1 MGSFFLREP
10 LNPILLLAGG
20 TGLAPVLS
28 ILEKLTE
35 DELLDVPVRLIY
47 GATFDMDLVKLDV
60 LDTFK
65 DRLPDFD
72 YFTVVSD
79 PESNHERKGYVTQ
92 HMTDEHLHDG
102 EADVYL
108 CGPPPMVEA
117 VRVFLADQPNPP
129 ENFYYEKFSS
139 AAAPAGAGASEVEV
153 TATSTGEG
161 DAARDEVTVSAPGVV
176 TGEVHSA
183 KADSTSQF
191 EARMALELGAL
202 ELSLHRLKDIDL
214 EEFRRLA
221 VAVNEHIDGEKIV
234 DSDAFTKSNNE
245 FHEFLFTRTGNPA
258 MLAAYRNLEV
268 IEVMNRE
275 LADAKWIQGDIAD
288 EHLAI
293 VEAVADRDK
302 ARAAELIRAHNTHAI
317 DTMHRAIDDE
327 AATA

>member
-1 MGSFFLREP
+1 
-10 LNPILLLAGG
+10 
-20 TGLAPVLS
+20 
-28 ILEKLTE
+28 
-35 DELLDVPVRLIY
+35 
-47 GATFDMDLVKLDV
+47 
-60 LDTFK
+60 
-65 DRLPDFD
+65 
-72 YFTVVSD
+72 
-79 PESNHERKGYVTQ
+79 
-92 HMTDEHLHDG
+92 MTDEHLHDG

-275 LADAKWIQGDIAD
+275 LEDAKWIQGDIAD

-302 ARAAELIRAHNTHAI
+302 VRAAELIRAHNTHAI

>member
-1 MGSFFLREP
+1 M
-10 LNPILLLAGG
+10 
-20 TGLAPVLS
+20 
-28 ILEKLTE
+28 
-35 DELLDVPVRLIY
+35 
-47 GATFDMDLVKLDV
+47 
-60 LDTFK
+60 
-65 DRLPDFD
+65 
-72 YFTVVSD
+72 VSD
-79 PESNHERKGYVTQ
+79 PESDHERKGYVTQ

-117 VRVFLADQPNPP
+117 VRVFLSEQPNPP
-129 ENFYYEKFSS
+129 ANFYYEKFSS
-139 AAAPAGAGASEVEV
+139 AAAPAGAASTEVEV
-153 TATSTGEG
+153 TATSTGDG
-161 DAARDEVTVSAPGVV
+161 DDRRAEVAVSAPGVV

-202 ELSLHRLKDIDL
+202 ELSLHRLKDIDV

-221 VAVNEHIDGEKIV
+221 DVVNEHIDGEKIV
-234 DSDAFTKSNNE
+234 DSEAFTAANNE

-258 MLAAYRNLEV
+258 LLAAYRNLEV

-275 LADAKWIQGDIAD
+275 LSDAKWIQPDIEA

-293 VEAVADRDK
+293 VDAVASRDK

-317 DTMHRAIDDE
+317 DTMHRAIEDS
-327 AATA
+327 AVPA